1 MQNRTDRPGEVGV
14 CRPKSNYAAAFV
26 SVADH
31 MEWMRSAERE
41 LEEQA
46 ASQAATMTGKT
57 LPDLALLCAIMAFWN
72 LQKLSFYKGT
82 QCNIGS

>member
-1 MQNRTDRPGEVGV
+1 MQNRTERPGEVGV

-41 LEEQA
+41 LEQQA
-46 ASQAATMTGKT
+46 VSQATTMTGKR
-57 LPDLALLCAIMAFWN
+57 LSDLVFLCAIMALWN

-82 QCNIGS
+82 QCNIGR

>member
-1 MQNRTDRPGEVGV
+1 M

-41 LEEQA
+41 LEQQA
-46 ASQAATMTGKT
+46 ASQETTMTGKR
-57 LPDLALLCAIMAFWN
+57 LPDLVLLCAIMAFWN
-72 LQKLSFYKGT
+72 LQKLSFDKGT
-82 QCNIGS
+82 QCNVGS